1 MEENDIRNSIYL
13 KVPYSVLDC
22 GWISSPRTFAVF
34 MHLMLLANRKPH
46 DYKDGVIDSGE
57 VLASYEFLA
66 KHSGLSVQNVRTAV
80 KNLKKSN
87 MISVRQIDG
96 KNVIRILK
104 YMDYQSLGIKAAD
117 EVTE

>member
-22 GWISSPRTFAVF
+22 GWASSPRTFAVF
-34 MHLMLLANRKPH
+34 IHLMLHANRKPH
-46 DYKDGVIDSGE
+46 RYKNSVIDSGE

-80 KNLKKSN
+80 KNLIKSD
-87 MISVRQIDG
+87 MISVRKIDG
-96 KNVIRILK
+96 KNVFRIEK
-104 YMDYQSLGIKAAD
+104 YMDYQSLGVK
-117 EVTE
+117 VTNEITE